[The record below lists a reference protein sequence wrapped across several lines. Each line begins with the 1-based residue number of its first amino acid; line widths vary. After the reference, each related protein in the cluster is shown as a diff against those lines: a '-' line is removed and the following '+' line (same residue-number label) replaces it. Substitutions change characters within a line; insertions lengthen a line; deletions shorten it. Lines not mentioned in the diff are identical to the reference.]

1 MAAIALQITAGM
13 RNTNGGSKMHAY
25 VERQWMKQKRSDGRG
40 MANLN
45 DMQDADAM
53 QAMRKKMITF
63 G

>member
-1 MAAIALQITAGM
+1 
-13 RNTNGGSKMHAY
+13 MHAY
-25 VERQWMKQKRSDGRG
+25 VARQWTKQKRSEGRG

-45 DMQDADAM
+45 DMQDEDAM